1 MIGDPSVLFL
11 DEPTSGLDPAARKH
25 LWDTVSE
32 ERDRGKCVFITS
44 HRYEHFSFAKI
55 LCRWNLCIDLTN
67 TFSVLISLEECEALC
82 TRLAIMVEGRLCCIG
97 SVQHLKNKFSV
108 GYQLHIKFHPDNHKK
123 AKDFVLKSFA
133 GKCFFF
139 KLFNFYQ

>member
-44 HRYEHFSFAKI
+44 HRHVNDYNYFFI
-55 LCRWNLCIDLTN
+55 NLAQN
-67 TFSVLISLEECEALC
+67 Y
-82 TRLAIMVEGRLCCIG
+82 R
-97 SVQHLKNKFSV
+97 
-108 GYQLHIKFHPDNHKK
+108 
-123 AKDFVLKSFA
+123 
-133 GKCFFF
+133 
-139 KLFNFYQ
+139 

>member
-44 HRYEHFSFAKI
+44 HRYYSCLHLTI
-55 LCRWNLCIDLTN
+55 LSETVID
-67 TFSVLISLEECEALC
+67 F
-82 TRLAIMVEGRLCCIG
+82 IG
-97 SVQHLKNKFSV
+97 
-108 GYQLHIKFHPDNHKK
+108 
-123 AKDFVLKSFA
+123 
-133 GKCFFF
+133 
-139 KLFNFYQ
+139 